1 MYLVM
6 LAYSLLMGE
15 LKQGRAKEWALHRL
29 MTIGEAC
36 RAMAKETLR
45 TTLSWAIEQ
54 VTRFGTALTAYHSPI
69 GVILTLQNSSLKMV
83 RL

>member
-1 MYLVM
+1 LRDFQGQTRHMYLVM

-15 LKQGRAKEWALHRL
+15 LRQGRAKEWAIHRL

-36 RAMAKETLR
+36 RAMIRESLR

-54 VTRFGTALTAYHSPI
+54 VTRLYKPYEHVVANL
-69 GVILTLQNSSLKMV
+69 
-83 RL
+83 RLN